1 MGGFA
6 GGGASSGN
14 VGAAGRKSSGSYGTA
29 RDARRAGGRNEGR
42 TAAKKVGNFIKGG
55 GTIGAV
61 ARGISKLS
69 KKSKQNVMDYEGQA
83 AGVTPQ
89 RNPIS
94 GNDGGGEG
102 NNQGILIAN
111 SATPTQEVS
120 RTQQQAVA
128 SAPKGPT
135 AVELNIDED
144 QQRLKVNR
152 RGRRSTILGG
162 FLEDEPE
169 TFKKVLLG

>member
-1 MGGFA
+1 MGGF
-6 GGGASSGN
+6 GGGDNASSGN
-14 VGAAGRKSSGSYGTA
+14 ARDARRGSYGTA
-29 RDARRAGGRNEGR
+29 RDARKVGGRNEGR
-42 TAAKKVGNFIKGG
+42 TVAQKVGNFIKGG

-61 ARGISKLS
+61 ARGISKLN
-69 KKSKQNVMDYEGQA
+69 KKSKQNAMDYEGQA

-89 RNPIS
+89 RNPIG
-94 GNDGGGEG
+94 GNDGGGG
-102 NNQGILIAN
+102 DNNQGILIAN
-111 SATPTQEVS
+111 ASTPTQEVS

-152 RGRRSTILGG
+152 RGRKSTILGG
-162 FLEDEPE
+162 FLEDDPE